1 MDEITENQSSFQLYQ
16 YSQFRILQ
24 YPLFSDN
31 GYMFPFFFTKRVRI
45 SLSRQTAEE
54 KNLYWNLWKERRKL
68 YANCGAIVLCLMFLL
83 KTR

>member
-1 MDEITENQSSFQLYQ
+1 MNRIINSSTIKLYEKWINHRESELFQFYQ

-31 GYMFPFFFTKRVRI
+31 GYMYPFFFTKRVQI

-54 KNLYWNLWKERRKL
+54 KN
-68 YANCGAIVLCLMFLL
+68 
-83 KTR
+83 

>member
-1 MDEITENQSSFQLYQ
+1 MDEITENRSSFQFYQ

-54 KNLYWNLWKERRKL
+54 KN
-68 YANCGAIVLCLMFLL
+68 
-83 KTR
+83 

>member
-1 MDEITENQSSFQLYQ
+1 MMNRIINSSTIKLYEKWMKSQRIGVIPVLYQ

-54 KNLYWNLWKERRKL
+54 KN
-68 YANCGAIVLCLMFLL
+68 
-83 KTR
+83 

>member
-1 MDEITENQSSFQLYQ
+1 MDEITENRSTFQFYQ

-31 GYMFPFFFTKRVRI
+31 GYMFPFFLTKRVRI

-54 KNLYWNLWKERRKL
+54 KN
-68 YANCGAIVLCLMFLL
+68 
-83 KTR
+83 